1 MAESV
6 KTLQA
11 ERSVT
16 MAGSVSQLKE
26 YIAPVLLAI
35 ADYGMIVLALLT
47 SWYVRAAFDFQPFT
61 ISHTTTYFIIPLIY
75 LLFMAY
81 SGLYS
86 KRLPFWQ
93 CAEMIFRIC
102 IYVNVL
108 AIVSLYVLGSI
119 GTVSRFFVV
128 LSGILCFIYLCIARW
143 GLKRVL
149 VSASLWQK
157 PVIIIGAGKT
167 AELLADSFDADPGL
181 GYKIAGMIEDCSTK
195 ERPLLRQ
202 YTHLGCFDDAE
213 AIIKQNGV
221 KDVILAVPGFE
232 RNDMLDMV
240 YRIQPHVRNLTIV
253 PDLFG
258 MPLSNMEVETL
269 FNEQT
274 VMLKVRNNLASMKNR
289 IMKRTFDFLL
299 AIPIL
304 IAILPVLII
313 LSAIIKLDSN
323 GPILHIAKRLGKNGQ
338 EFYCYKYRTMHVN
351 GDEIL
356 QKHLAN
362 DATAKIEWETF
373 AKLRTFDPRVT
384 KAGVWMRKF
393 SLDELPQIIN
403 VLRGEMSLVG
413 PRPYLPREKKAMGY
427 CVNTILQTVPGITG
441 LWQVSGRNEIDFNGR
456 LRLDEWYVRN
466 WSLWHDIVLLLKTV
480 NVVFGRKGAY

>member
-11 ERSVT
+11 ERPIA
-16 MAGSVSQLKE
+16 MKGSFYQLKE

-47 SWYVRAAFDFQPFT
+47 AWYVRTVFDLQPFT
-61 ISHTTTYFIIPLIY
+61 ISHTATYFSIPLIY

-93 CAEMIFRIC
+93 CAEMIFGIC

-119 GTVSRFFVV
+119 GTVSRLFVA
-128 LSGILCFIYLCIARW
+128 LSGVLCFFYLCIARW
-143 GLKRVL
+143 GLKRML
-149 VSASLWQK
+149 VAASLWQK

-181 GYKIAGMIEDCSTK
+181 GYKIAGLIEDCSTK
-195 ERPLLRQ
+195 ERPLLRE
-202 YTHLGCFDDAE
+202 YTHLGCFDDTE
-213 AIIKQNGV
+213 AIIKQSGV
-221 KDVILAVPGFE
+221 KDVILAVPGFG

-274 VMLKVRNNLASMKNR
+274 IMLRVKNNLASIKNR
-289 IMKRTFDFLL
+289 VMKRSFDLLL
-299 AIPIL
+299 AIPIFV
-304 IAILPVLII
+304 AISPVLIV
-313 LSAIIKLDSN
+313 LSAIIKFDSK
-323 GPILHIAKRLGKNGQ
+323 GPVFHIAKRLGKNGQ
-338 EFYCYKYRTMHVN
+338 EFYCYKFRTMHVN
-351 GDEIL
+351 GDQIL
-356 QKHLAN
+356 KTHLAN
-362 DATAKIEWETF
+362 DAEAQKEWETF

-384 KAGVWMRKF
+384 KVGAWMRNF

-403 VLRGEMSLVG
+403 VVKGEMSLIG

-427 CVNTILQTVPGITG
+427 CINTILQTVPGITG

-480 NVVFGRKGAY
+480 KVVFGRKGAY